1 MKMSRYLIGV
11 GFLAACRLFGTTM
24 VVQAQETQERAI
36 ILPASPEEAHQ
47 QAAVFSFLQAYF
59 SALAKG
65 EVENIARYHPS
76 LTPAQLDIL
85 RDYFAQTIRDLHIA
99 LQQVRVYVV
108 ANTATVSFYR
118 TDQFVDRPTSRPVKK
133 GIYLSTTL
141 VQGVNGWQL
150 AGLDQVAFALGQGK
164 KRLAG

>member
-1 MKMSRYLIGV
+1 MKMSRSLIGA
-11 GFLAACRLFGTTM
+11 GFLVACSLPGTIP
-24 VVQAQETQERAI
+24 VVQAQETQERASI
-36 ILPASPEEAHQ
+36 IPASPEEARQ
-47 QAAVFSFLQAYF
+47 QEAVFSFLQTYF

-118 TDQFVDRPTSRPVKK
+118 TDLFVDRPTNRPVKK

-150 AGLDQVAFALGQGK
+150 AGLDQVAFALGHGK
-164 KRLAG
+164 KILVG

>member
-1 MKMSRYLIGV
+1 MNLYRV
-11 GFLAACRLFGTTM
+11 GIRLFTACCFLSS
-24 VVQAQETQERAI
+24 VPIVQAQVTLERAI
-36 ILPASPEEAHQ
+36 VIPASPEEAHQ

-99 LQQVRVYVV
+99 LQQVRVSVV

-118 TDQFVDRPTSRPVKK
+118 TDQFVDRPTNRPVKK